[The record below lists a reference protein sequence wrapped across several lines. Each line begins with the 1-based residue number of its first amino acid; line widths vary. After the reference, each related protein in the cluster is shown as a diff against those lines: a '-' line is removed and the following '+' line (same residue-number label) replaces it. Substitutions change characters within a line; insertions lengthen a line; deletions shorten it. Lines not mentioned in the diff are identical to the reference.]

1 LQRARREN
9 DVRNRIFFKLMA
21 AFLVVIIAAAVTFDV
36 TIGGAWEASLRREI
50 QRNLTQKTELI
61 AHRVETDR
69 SGQSLSNIAA
79 QEGQA
84 AGARVTVIDS
94 AGKVLAD
101 SEVDSGEMESTGSR
115 PEFKAALSG
124 KVGSS
129 ERHSAT
135 IGTPFLYVAVP
146 ISGGAVR
153 LAYPLSDVEAVS
165 AQVRRSLA
173 SASALAFLIALL
185 VAMFASRWSARRL
198 ERIVEVAARIAEGD
212 LQARIHE
219 TSQDEIGRVASAI
232 DKTARRVEHSFAA
245 LQSSQR
251 QLETLLNSMQ
261 DAVIAVS
268 ADGLVQWANRPM
280 NRLIPHGTR
289 LQQPVVETIRDPDF
303 LATVKEATASRD
315 VKTARATSIVPG
327 RAFDVTAAPLPDG
340 GAVTVLRDLTETERV
355 EKTRRDFIANVSHE
369 LRTPLT
375 SIHGYAETLLDST
388 PENGAP
394 TREFLEIIRKNSSR
408 MSRLTEDLLTLA
420 RVESGETRFDAE
432 SVPPL
437 ELLHDAEENFREIAR
452 NHGIELH
459 IQDSVAIESGGNGS
473 PEGAGSEFR
482 NRALLS
488 RTSEG
493 RSSLNH
499 TSQSQFSLNHAFVA
513 HDSPIQNLPRVL
525 ADREA
530 LHQVFSNLID
540 NAMKYGASG
549 GRIVL
554 GARAV
559 PHAVEFFVQ
568 DFGAGIPSEHLPR
581 LFERFYRVDKARSR
595 ESGGTGLGLAIAKHI
610 MLAHGGS
617 IRAESELGHGSTF
630 LFRLPI
636 A

>member
-1 LQRARREN
+1 MI
-9 DVRNRIFFKLMA
+9 NRIFLKLLT
-21 AFLVVIIAAAVTFDV
+21 AFLVVIVAAAVIFDV
-36 TIGGAWEASLRREI
+36 MIGDAWQASLRSEI
-50 QRNLTQKTELI
+50 ERNLVQKTQLL

-69 SGQSLSNIAA
+69 SSHSLADIAA
-79 QEGQA
+79 QEGQS
-84 AGARVTVIDS
+84 AGARVTIIDS
-94 AGKVLAD
+94 TGRVLAD
-101 SEVDSGEMESTGSR
+101 SEANPATSGNDLAR
-115 PEFKAALSG
+115 PEFAAALAG

-129 ERHSAT
+129 ERRSAT
-135 IGTPFLYVAVP
+135 LGIPFLYVAVP

-165 AQVRRSLA
+165 AHVRHRLEL
-173 SASALAFLIALL
+173 ASALALLFALV
-185 VAMFASRWSARRL
+185 VAATAAQWSARRL
-198 ERIVEVAARIAEGD
+198 EHIVDVAGRIAEGD
-212 LQARIHE
+212 LKARILE
-219 TSQDEIGRVASAI
+219 PSQDEIGRVAGAI
-232 DKTARRVEHSFAA
+232 DRTARRVEQSFDAVR
-245 LQSSQR
+245 SSQR

-268 ADGLVQWANRPM
+268 ADGLVQWANQPM
-280 NRLIPHGTR
+280 NRLVPQGTR

-303 LATVKEATASRD
+303 LAAVKEAAHTHE

-340 GAVTVLRDLTETERV
+340 GAVAVLRDLTETERV

-375 SIHGYAETLLDST
+375 SIQGYAETLLD
-388 PENGAP
+388 GALDNAAS

-432 SVPPL
+432 SVPPA
-437 ELLHDAEENFREIAR
+437 ELLHDAEESFREIAR
-452 NHGIELH
+452 THGIDLQ
-459 IQDSVAIESGGNGS
+459 IQES
-473 PEGAGSEFR
+473 
-482 NRALLS
+482 
-488 RTSEG
+488 T
-493 RSSLNH
+493 
-499 TSQSQFSLNHAFVA
+499 
-513 HDSPIQNLPRVL
+513 IQNIPNVL

-530 LHQVFSNLID
+530 IHQVFSNLID
-540 NAMKYGASG
+540 NALKYGASG

-554 GARAV
+554 GARPV

-568 DFGAGIPSEHLPR
+568 DFGAGIASEHLLR

-617 IRAESELGHGSTF
+617 IRAESELAHGATF
-630 LFRLPI
+630 LFTLPT